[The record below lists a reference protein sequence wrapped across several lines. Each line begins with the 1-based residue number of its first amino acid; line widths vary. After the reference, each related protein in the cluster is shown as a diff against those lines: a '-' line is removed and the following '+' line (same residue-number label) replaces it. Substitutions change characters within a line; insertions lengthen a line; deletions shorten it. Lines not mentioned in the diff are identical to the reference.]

1 MPIVGDFS
9 CQSSLIGFYQELFP
23 DNRTYLKHEGGLSGY
38 VPPATKPLRHGHY
51 HSIVPQDVC
60 SGFLSITRHLE
71 ANCLSIKNAP
81 QQRRGFPHLSDLRI
95 LDKIMDSHEA
105 G

>member
-71 ANCLSIKNAP
+71 LKSLMLEIALYAVCKFWRSMARYWLLATFRK
-81 QQRRGFPHLSDLRI
+81 
-95 LDKIMDSHEA
+95 
-105 G
+105 